1 MGTRACVVIKKGQSQ
16 TILYRHYDGYPER
29 LGCGY
34 DLASR
39 LAMAIE
45 MNQERHNKSAIKSQ
59 DGETISAREV
69 TEPTNPINDFMASLL
84 TTPYDNH
91 NHHYR
96 ITDELHGDLDFIYF
110 LDFSNDEKLRFII
123 HRDYWDEG
131 REKIMRS
138 TWLDTAISNWT
149 HSGYRTM
156 QLIREEINLKMDIL
170 SEEVA

>member
-1 MGTRACVVIKKGQSQ
+1 MGTRACVIIKKGQSQ

-45 MNQERHNKSAIKSQ
+45 MDLERHK
-59 DGETISAREV
+59 GTV
-69 TEPTNPINDFMASLL
+69 MEPTNPINHFMASLL

-91 NHHYR
+91 GNHHYR
-96 ITDELHGDLDFIYF
+96 ITDELHGDLDFIYL
-110 LDFSNDEKLRFII
+110 LDFSNKEKLRFII

-131 REKIMRS
+131 RGKIMRS

-149 HSGYRTM
+149 KSGYRTM

>member
-1 MGTRACVVIKKGQSQ
+1 MGTRACVIIKKGQSQ

-45 MNQERHNKSAIKSQ
+45 MGLERHNEGTAI
-59 DGETISAREV
+59 
-69 TEPTNPINDFMASLL
+69 EPTNPINDFMASLL

-110 LDFSNDEKLRFII
+110 LDFSNEEKLRFII

-131 REKIMRS
+131 REKIIRH

-149 HSGYRTM
+149 KSGYRTM